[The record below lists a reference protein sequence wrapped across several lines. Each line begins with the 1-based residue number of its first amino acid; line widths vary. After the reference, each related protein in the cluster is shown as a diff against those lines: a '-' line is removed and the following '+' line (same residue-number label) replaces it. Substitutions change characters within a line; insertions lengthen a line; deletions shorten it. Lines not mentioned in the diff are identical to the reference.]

1 MSSIANILNIK
12 DSSTTYSCYGYT
24 SSDEALSSAV
34 MEPSYLEVKKN
45 GTTYYIGLVK
55 TSDKGATGFDTPL
68 TVTKNGVQYIVQ
80 TEVEQTIHATKFEEM
95 GFNKTNEVTFRP
107 WKTYTTGPLYEW
119 K

>member
-34 MEPSYLEVKKN
+34 TEASYLEVKKD

-55 TSDKGATGFDTPL
+55 TSDKGVTGFDTPL
-68 TVTKNGVQYIVQ
+68 TITKNGVQYIVQ
-80 TEVEQTIHATKFEEM
+80 TEVGQIVYAGKFEEM
-95 GFNKTNEVTFRP
+95 GFNKP
-107 WKTYTTGPLYEW
+107 MK
-119 K
+119 